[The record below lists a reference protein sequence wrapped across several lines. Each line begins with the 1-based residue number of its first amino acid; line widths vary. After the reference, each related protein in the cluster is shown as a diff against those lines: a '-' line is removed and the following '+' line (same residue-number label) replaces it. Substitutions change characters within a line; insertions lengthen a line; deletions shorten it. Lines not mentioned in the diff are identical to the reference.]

1 MNLLKEYG
9 DYWPV
14 FVGSLLFGTLGL
26 WFCRAALNAS
36 ELMPKPL
43 DWVRNYRSG
52 GYPFSKDRLGSLRL
66 QPAFMVL
73 LFASLGFAFYASYM
87 VARFLYP
94 DLQPSFLSYY
104 NIFSALLRIVGGGA
118 VYLLLQL
125 LLHSPRAALP
135 GALLF
140 AASSVRGHSDAC
152 LLALCLLPLLLYLPA
167 QPGKL
172 RGELLYLLACLLFAP
187 LLALRPAMIWLL
199 VWFPAVHWYKLGRM
213 QREGQLSRGRLLG
226 FAVAAL
232 SVWGIALLLT
242 VLLRCFLLTGF
253 RMKPLLLWL
262 RPGTF
267 RVFVRNWF
275 STLQATA
282 LRTPTRGMVLEL
294 LLDAPLLG
302 YGFWGCRSA
311 WRPGLR
317 RRTGPDILILVILA
331 ALILCWLLCGVYL
344 LTLPLTLCTACILR
358 DADLGQKRWICVVSA
373 AAGVCWYLIIQYAAS
388 ALPLTAGL
396 LERIR

>member
-36 ELMPKPL
+36 ELTPKPL

-125 LLHSPRAALP
+125 LQPPHLLSP
-135 GALLF
+135 
-140 AASSVRGHSDAC
+140 H
-152 LLALCLLPLLLYLPA
+152 LLPPLKGQCA
-167 QPGKL
+167 RRFCRRVQP
-172 RGELLYLLACLLFAP
+172 P
-187 LLALRPAMIWLL
+187 P
-199 VWFPAVHWYKLGRM
+199 
-213 QREGQLSRGRLLG
+213 SRRSNMT
-226 FAVAAL
+226 AWQPTSA
-232 SVWGIALLLT
+232 
-242 VLLRCFLLTGF
+242 
-253 RMKPLLLWL
+253 
-262 RPGTF
+262 
-267 RVFVRNWF
+267 
-275 STLQATA
+275 ST
-282 LRTPTRGMVLEL
+282 
-294 LLDAPLLG
+294 
-302 YGFWGCRSA
+302 
-311 WRPGLR
+311 
-317 RRTGPDILILVILA
+317 
-331 ALILCWLLCGVYL
+331 
-344 LTLPLTLCTACILR
+344 
-358 DADLGQKRWICVVSA
+358 
-373 AAGVCWYLIIQYAAS
+373 
-388 ALPLTAGL
+388 
-396 LERIR
+396 